1 MNSIKK
7 KLMAMT
13 LLLSINVVSAQIK
26 NAKTETVKIYG
37 NCMCKTKIETAGTL
51 KKSGSRMESRH

>member
-7 KLMAMT
+7 ILMAMT

-37 NCMCKTKIETAGTL
+37 NCGMCKTKIETAGTL
-51 KKSGSRMESRH
+51 KR